1 MRNHFSVYI
10 EQTLNKLW
18 KDREIEKEKNDEGRR
33 QRTREV
39 KREVENMTFLRREKE
54 NKIPGC
60 SNSFADVKQQTEW
73 NGIGLGK

>member
-1 MRNHFSVYI
+1 MNSVN
-10 EQTLNKLW
+10 TLW
-18 KDREIEKEKNDEGRR
+18 KDRETEKERRERGRKGEDKR
-33 QRTREV
+33 AGEV
-39 KREVENMTFLRREKE
+39 NREVENMTFLHKEKE